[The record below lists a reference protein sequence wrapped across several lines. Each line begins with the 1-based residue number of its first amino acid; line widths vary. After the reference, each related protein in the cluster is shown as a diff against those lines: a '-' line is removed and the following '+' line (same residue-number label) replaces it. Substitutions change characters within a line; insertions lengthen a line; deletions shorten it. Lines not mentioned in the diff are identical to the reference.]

1 MGCAVLS
8 TARQPVLVPRVT
20 GWLAS
25 MSGPAKV
32 GWTAVLVVLLL
43 NVAGWVGLV
52 GLVDGA
58 DSDAPLYVMVVP
70 VQVKLVA

>member
-1 MGCAVLS
+1 MGFTVLS

-25 MSGPAKV
+25 MLGPSKV

-43 NVAGWVGLV
+43 KVAGWVGLV